1 MWAHR
6 PHLGCRTRN
15 HGRPPALLVRGTTL
29 PPCVRPPPPPQALG
43 GGAHSVDHF
52 WSSHAK
58 PWKRALAYVLEARK
72 LLRPRGKLGG
82 KGDTHGEQ
90 PPHQQQLQR
99 RWPQSLRA
107 EELCAYGAWL
117 ERSLPPNRS
126 GATASMS
133 TSSPCSRLF
142 SEAMR
147 AIGAQ
152 REASPRSEDAQLCR
166 LATLHGAPRVGVF

>member
-1 MWAHR
+1 
-6 PHLGCRTRN
+6 
-15 HGRPPALLVRGTTL
+15 LVG
-29 PPCVRPPPPPQALG
+29 PPPPPTQALG

-72 LLRPRGKLGG
+72 LLRPRGKGG
-82 KGDTHGEQ
+82 KGDTDARGVERPQ
-90 PPHQQQLQR
+90 

-117 ERSLPPNRS
+117 ERSLPPPNRS
-126 GATASMS
+126 GATAAS
-133 TSSPCSRLF
+133 SSPCSRLF
-142 SEAMR
+142 SEAIR
-147 AIGAQ
+147 ALGAR